1 MNRDER
7 AAIIAGVIY
16 LGGLYGIVEAFRDKA
31 PVIAFA
37 GAIIWTLLLLLI
49 GVTQD
54 KIEKERKA
62 LHDKV
67 KAVCHA
73 EMRFIEERKAF
84 YEEVNGK

>member
-1 MNRDER
+1 MKRDEK
-7 AAIIAGVIY
+7 AAIIAGTIY
-16 LGGLYGIVEAFRDKA
+16 LVGLFSIVKLFRDTA
-31 PVIAFA
+31 PVIAFT
-37 GAIIWTLLLLLI
+37 GAIIWTLLVILV

-84 YEEVNGK
+84 YEKVNGK

>member
-1 MNRDER
+1 MNKDER
-7 AAIIAGVIY
+7 GAIIASVVY
-16 LGGLYGIVEAFRDKA
+16 LAVLYAIVKMFQDKA
-31 PVIAFA
+31 PVLAFT
-37 GAIIWTLLLLLI
+37 GAIIWTLLVILI

-67 KAVCHA
+67 KAVCKA

-84 YEEVNGK
+84 YEKVSGK